1 MIEKKQKSYEFF
13 FINRPEVSPFKLEL
27 HMINSKKRDR
37 TTGEQVSPPPKMSKN
52 QADGNPS
59 NAELMA
65 QLNKL
70 ISANTDMIQKID
82 QLEKR
87 FGLVEKLVDEV
98 ETLKKEVN
106 RLKQPHDG
114 FRRFEIEQKKKSLL
128 LKGLRSLTSK
138 KYESRQETYDR
149 INELFMHIGLN
160 LTLEDYQRLGP
171 IKPDDPGSTLVR
183 LQFWTKDD
191 KSQIFSKFKEFSND
205 SVIKSISLINDYPLF
220 QLAEVKKL
228 SDQAYK
234 IRREDRSV
242 KTRIVP
248 AGLELRLQTRRGAT
262 GKWMMVS
269 SGNQPIVNES

>member
-1 MIEKKQKSYEFF
+1 M
-13 FINRPEVSPFKLEL
+13 L
-27 HMINSKKRDR
+27 NSKKRDR
-37 TTGEQVSPPPKMSKN
+37 QSGEQVSPPLKMAKN

-59 NAELMA
+59 NAELMV

-70 ISANTDMIQKID
+70 VSANTDMVQKLE

-87 FGLVEKLVDEV
+87 FGLVEKLFEEV
-98 ETLKKEVN
+98 EALKRDIN
-106 RLKQPHDG
+106 RLKQPQEG
-114 FRRFEIEQKKKSLL
+114 FRRFEVEQKKKSIL

-149 INELFMHIGLN
+149 ISELFLHLGLN

-171 IKPDDPGSTLVR
+171 IKPEDPGSTLVR
-183 LQFWTKDD
+183 LQFWTRDD
-191 KSQIFSKFKEFSND
+191 KSQIFTKFKEFSGDN
-205 SVIKSISLINDYPLF
+205 VVKSISLINDYPLF

-234 IRREDRSV
+234 IRKEDKST

-248 AGLELRLQTRRGAT
+248 SGLELRLQTRKGPA

-269 SGNQPIVNES
+269 PGQQPATNEL